1 MLDQHEDHSC
11 LPVNSSFNLFSESLH
26 TTALRF
32 ALNQRIGN
40 FNPKW
45 WLAKFYPQVLLCLF
59 ENPLFLSFLIAHK
72 SFGFIV
78 VGSSIDKRPFP
89 DLQFHWLGMLN
100 FTLEVVL
107 KLAWLAASNK
117 CGRLQYLALHFC
129 HLVIQLNLPLFEF
142 LRSENLIYQF
152 AGALESILRVFDFV
166 SINVSHLLLILS
178 EIIGQTCLMAEFWD
192 QVNCLS
198 LSHWIFHVDKKQ
210 WLVGFRD
217 LLLVNS
223 EHVVNHIG
231 LKFLQACLGLHGPFE
246 EIGLGR
252 LVFGIDEAINLVSPG
267 VILGQNSLT
276 GHAFVAGVEQVADV
290 FFVLPI

>member
-1 MLDQHEDHSC
+1 MVERYLSGLLLVGVLGQHENDSC
-11 LPVNSSFNLFSESLH
+11 LRVYSSFDLFSKSFS
-26 TTALRF
+26 TAASPF
-32 ALNQRIGN
+32 AVDQGIGN

-166 SINVSHLLLILS
+166 SINVSHFLLVLGEIL
-178 EIIGQTCLMAEFWD
+178 GQTCLVAEFWY
-192 QVNCLS
+192 QVDCLI
-198 LSHWIFHVDKKQ
+198 LHVHK
-210 WLVGFRD
+210 
-217 LLLVNS
+217 
-223 EHVVNHIG
+223 
-231 LKFLQACLGLHGPFE
+231 
-246 EIGLGR
+246 
-252 LVFGIDEAINLVSPG
+252 
-267 VILGQNSLT
+267 
-276 GHAFVAGVEQVADV
+276 
-290 FFVLPI
+290 